1 MTHTLHLAGEPEPDS
16 CSPPRAAGT
25 ARQDAARPAGARQPH
40 SPLPRIDGP
49 ADPGALPARRRHL
62 RRPGRTVVDGGRPD
76 RAKVARRLQA
86 LPADLPRAA
95 RGDYGVEGSRRSMA
109 DVTDAASLAEV
120 RAFKRESKA
129 AARATRLTLGSLRFL
144 DSGTGIP

>member
-1 MTHTLHLAGEPEPDS
+1 MAHRIQALFRLVADTYDGRAERLWTEGARTG
-16 CSPPRAAGT
+16 PRS
-25 ARQDAARPAGARQPH
+25 PAG
-40 SPLPRIDGP
+40 S
-49 ADPGALPARRRHL
+49 RRS
-62 RRPGRTVVDGGRPD
+62 
-76 RAKVARRLQA
+76 
-86 LPADLPRAA
+86 PADLPRAA

-129 AARATRLTLGSLRFL
+129 AARATGLTLGSLRFL

>member
-1 MTHTLHLAGEPEPDS
+1 MSVDLGKGIQRVAF
-16 CSPPRAAGT
+16 
-25 ARQDAARPAGARQPH
+25 
-40 SPLPRIDGP
+40 
-49 ADPGALPARRRHL
+49 

-95 RGDYGVEGSRRSMA
+95 RGDYGVEGSRRSIA
-109 DVTDAASLAEV
+109 DVTDAASRAEV

-129 AARATRLTLGSLRFL
+129 AARATGLTLGSHRFL
-144 DSGTGIP
+144 DAGTGIP